1 MMVSE
6 ASTGSSSAK
15 SFPKSSG
22 RRSWLLALA
31 ALLAIGGPTAYW
43 VMQSSSSPQASES
56 AETTTEITTVT
67 ALGRLEPAGEVI
79 VLSAPT
85 STNES
90 RIDQLLVQEGDRV
103 KAGQVIAILDSRD
116 RLQAA
121 LERASEQVRVA
132 QAELARVEAGAQTG
146 EIAAQQA
153 VIARLETERSNN
165 IAAQAATVARLDTEL
180 QIAQTEYQRYQSLYE
195 EGAISASERDA
206 KFLSFDAAQKQL
218 TEAQANL
225 DRIESAQQQQLN
237 EARATLDRIQE
248 VRPVDVQVAAA
259 NVRDAEAAVR
269 QAEAEL
275 QQAYV
280 RAPQAG
286 QILKVHTRPGEL
298 ISNEDGI
305 VEIGQTEQMYA
316 IAEVYQSDI
325 GKVQVG
331 QPARITS
338 ESLPDIDLTGTVESI
353 GSQIERQNVINA
365 DPSDNIDSRIV
376 ETRIRLDQRSSQ
388 RVENLTNLQV
398 KVVIEQ

>member
-1 MMVSE
+1 MLGE
-6 ASTGSSSAK
+6 ASAGSSSK
-15 SFPKSSG
+15 SFPKSPV
-22 RRSWLLALA
+22 RRSWLFALA
-31 ALLAIGGPTAYW
+31 ALLAIGGPAAYW
-43 VMQSSSSPQASES
+43 VMQSSPQASNTT
-56 AETTTEITTVT
+56 ETTTEITTVT

-79 VLSAPT
+79 TLSAPT

-90 RIDQLLVQEGDRV
+90 RIEQLLVQEGDRV
-103 KAGQVIAILDSRD
+103 EAGQVIAILDSRD

-121 LERASEQVRVA
+121 LERAREQVRVA

-165 IAAQAATVARLDTEL
+165 IAAQAATVARLKTEL

-195 EGAISASERDA
+195 QGAISASERDA

-280 RAPQAG
+280 RAPQDG

-305 VEIGQTEQMYA
+305 VEIGQTDQMYA
-316 IAEVYQSDI
+316 IAGVYQSDI

-338 ESLPDIDLTGTVESI
+338 ESLTDIDLTGTVESI

-376 ETRIRLDQRSSQ
+376 ETRIRLDERSSQ

-398 KVVIEQ
+398 KVVIER

>member
-1 MMVSE
+1 MVSVP
-6 ASTGSSSAK
+6 GSSSK
-15 SFPKSSG
+15 SWRWRLFG
-22 RRSWLLALA
+22 LA
-31 ALLAIGGPTAYW
+31 ALLAIAGPLVYGVVQTPPA
-43 VMQSSSSPQASES
+43 PEP
-56 AETTTEITTVT
+56 AETAQPVIKTVT
-67 ALGRLEPAGEVI
+67 ALGRLEPSGEVI

-85 STNES
+85 STNEN
-90 RIDQLLVQEGDRV
+90 RIDQLLVAEGDWV
-103 KAGQVIAILDSRD
+103 EAGDVIAVLDSRD

-121 LERASEQVRVA
+121 LEKAQEQVRVA

-146 EIAAQQA
+146 EIVAQRA
-153 VIARLETERSNN
+153 VIARLETERSND
-165 IAAQAATVARLDTEL
+165 IAAQSATVARLETER
-180 QIAQTEYQRYQSLYE
+180 QIAQREYQRYQQLYE

-206 KFLSFDAAQKQL
+206 KYLSFDAAQKQL

-237 EARATLDRIQE
+237 EARATLDRIAE
-248 VRPVDVQVAAA
+248 VRPVDVQVAIA

-275 QQAYV
+275 QQASV

-286 QILKVHTRPGEL
+286 QILKIHTRPGEL

-305 VEIGQTEQMYA
+305 VEIGQTRQMYA

-325 GKVQVG
+325 SKVQVG
-331 QPARITS
+331 QQVRVTS
-338 ESLPDIDLTGTVESI
+338 ESLPDIDLSGIVESI
-353 GSQIERQNVINA
+353 GSQIERQDVINA

-376 ETRIRLDQRSSQ
+376 EVKVKLDEQSSQ
-388 RVENLTNLQV
+388 RVKNFTNLQV